1 MPHVFTLEGN
11 TPAQLAGLSASPVVT
26 FPPAGAAPLSP
37 TATIVGPTRVATQ
50 VFGPGGTPVMYR
62 RRYPA
67 RGPVCDYCDPNYFT
81 VMNGGQQVIP
91 PQQQLGDVVDFLRE
105 RNPVVAGLMILG
117 GSLATGA
124 VLGGLAI
131 FLMKKA
137 GYQTPKAYDHDW

>member
-11 TPAQLAGLSASPVVT
+11 TPAQLAGLSANIVSYPPGGSAISP
-26 FPPAGAAPLSP
+26 A
-37 TATIVGPTRVATQ
+37 TAVIGPTRVATQ
-50 VFGPGGTPVMYR
+50 VFGPGGTPVMFR

-81 VMNGGQQVIP
+81 VMNGGLQVIP
-91 PQQQLGDVVDFLRE
+91 QQQQLGDVVDFLRQ
-105 RNPVVAGLMILG
+105 RNPIVAGLMVIG

-124 VLGGLAI
+124 ILGGLAI

>member
-11 TPAQLAGLSASPVVT
+11 TPAQLAGLGANIVSY
-26 FPPAGAAPLSP
+26 PPAGSAISPHAAV
-37 TATIVGPTRVATQ
+37 IGPTRVAMQ

-67 RGPVCDYCDPNYFT
+67 RGPVCDYCDPSYFT
-81 VMNGGQQVIP
+81 VMNGGLQVIP
-91 PQQQLGDVVDFLRE
+91 QQQQQLGDVVDFLRA
-105 RNPVVAGLMILG
+105 RNPVVAGLMVLG

-124 VLGGLAI
+124 ILGGLAI
-131 FLMKKA
+131 FLMHKA

>member
-1 MPHVFTLEGN
+1 VPHVFTLEGN
-11 TPAQLAGLSASPVVT
+11 TPAQLAGLNANVVMYPPGGSAISPH
-26 FPPAGAAPLSP
+26 AA
-37 TATIVGPTRVATQ
+37 IIGPTRVATQ
-50 VFGPGGTPVMYR
+50 VFGPGGTPVMFR

-67 RGPVCDYCDPNYFT
+67 RGPVCDYCDPSYFT

-137 GYQTPKAYDHDW
+137 GAQGLR